1 MLFKT
6 QFHEGIRNGS
16 IALTFRAWKS
26 VRAKVG
32 KQYRFGPEEGVE
44 ADAVDEVGVS
54 AIDAEEAHRS
64 GFTSATELRDFLIK
78 HSTTFTSKSTVFRV
92 PFIMLTALMRY
103 RRRIFRL
110 QKYKENLKK
119 WTA

>member
-44 ADAVDEVGVS
+44 ADAVE
-54 AIDAEEAHRS
+54 
-64 GFTSATELRDFLIK
+64 
-78 HSTTFTSKSTVFRV
+78 
-92 PFIMLTALMRY
+92 
-103 RRRIFRL
+103 
-110 QKYKENLKK
+110 
-119 WTA
+119 